1 MASQTNLPEIS
12 RYITTHDPHTGL
24 SIFSPFHAATV
35 PKTTLPNGSA
45 FQLDY
50 TTSSTPVTYTADAD
64 ISAYNAHL
72 ASHPPL
78 PPAHTTPN
86 GTVLR
91 HTEMPPSGATPM
103 HRTLTLDYA
112 VVLDGEVELVL
123 DGGEVRVLRR
133 GDTVIQRGTM
143 HAWRNRSRTEW
154 VRMLCVLMPVEEG
167 WMVKGEVMRQEFR
180 GSLPQAQQTQQ
191 TQQTQQVQT
200 LVE

>member
-1 MASQTNLPEIS
+1 MAFQTNLPEIS

-86 GTVLR
+86 GTVMR
-91 HTEMPPSGATPM
+91 HTEMPPGGATPM

-112 VVLDGEVELVL
+112 VVLEGEVELVL
-123 DGGEVRVLRR
+123 DGGEARMLRR
-133 GDTVIQRGTM
+133 GDTVVQRGTM
-143 HAWRNRSRTEW
+143 HAWRNCSRTEW

-167 WMVKGEVMRQEFR
+167 WMVRGEVMRQEFR
-180 GSLPQAQQTQQ
+180 GSLPQTQQ
-191 TQQTQQVQT
+191 TQQAQQAQT